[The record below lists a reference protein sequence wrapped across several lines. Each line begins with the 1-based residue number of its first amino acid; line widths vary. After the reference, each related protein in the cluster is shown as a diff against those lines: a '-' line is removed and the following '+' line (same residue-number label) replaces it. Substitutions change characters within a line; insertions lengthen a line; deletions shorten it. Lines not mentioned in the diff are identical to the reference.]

1 MTQSESDKNKRSSSR
16 SSLDS
21 YFHYLPDDGTLKTFS
36 ALIVLKMV
44 FFDIAISFGDAVTD
58 IAQGLYLM
66 FDFSTFPWGVKD
78 LTYNYGLMVLVVCW
92 VPGLVAVIHIMS
104 HYRHEYFGLSDKVDD
119 KTKKAKITSS
129 AW

>member
-1 MTQSESDKNKRSSSR
+1 
-16 SSLDS
+16 
-21 YFHYLPDDGTLKTFS
+21 
-36 ALIVLKMV
+36 MV

-58 IAQGLYLM
+58 ITQGIYLM
-66 FDFSTFPWGVKD
+66 FDFSDFTVKD
-78 LTYNYGLMVLVVCW
+78 LTFNYGVIVLVVCW
-92 VPGLVAVIHIMS
+92 LPGLVAIIHIMS